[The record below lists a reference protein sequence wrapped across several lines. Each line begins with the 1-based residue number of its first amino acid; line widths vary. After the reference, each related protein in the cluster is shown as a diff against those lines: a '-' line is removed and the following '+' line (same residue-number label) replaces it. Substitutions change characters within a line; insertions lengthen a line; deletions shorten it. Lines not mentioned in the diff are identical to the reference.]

1 MKKICVYCGSSS
13 GNGEGYLAAAERLAE
28 ALVQRDL
35 GLVYGGA
42 SVGIMGALANAVMKR
57 GGEVIGIMP
66 QALMRRE
73 IGNDHLSELQVV
85 DSMHERKAAM
95 ADQSDGF
102 IALPGGMGTLE
113 ELFEILTWG
122 QLGFHNKPIGLLN
135 VDGYYDH
142 LIHFLEHAVGQGL
155 LRQQH
160 RDLLRVQQA
169 PEDLLDSFLNEP
181 APLLDI
187 WIERKNQL

>member
-13 GNGEGYLAAAERLAE
+13 GEGDTYLAAAEQLAD
-28 ALVQRDL
+28 ALVARGL

-42 SVGIMGALANAVMKR
+42 SVGTMGALASKVMAR

-66 QALMRRE
+66 QVLMRRE

-85 DSMHERKAAM
+85 DSMHQRKAAM
-95 ADQSDGF
+95 AEQSDAF

-113 ELFEILTWG
+113 EMFEILTWA

-135 VDGYYDH
+135 INGYYDH
-142 LIHFLEHAVGQGL
+142 LIRFLDHAVTQGL

-160 RDLLRVQQA
+160 RDLLRVQQD
-169 PEDLLDSFLNEP
+169 PEALLDSFVNEP

-187 WIERKNQL
+187 WIERKEQL

>member
-13 GNGEGYLAAAERLAE
+13 GKGDVYLAAADKLAD
-28 ALVQRDL
+28 ALVSRGL
-35 GLVYGGA
+35 ELVYGGA
-42 SVGIMGALANAVMKR
+42 SIGIMGALASAVMER
-57 GGEVIGIMP
+57 GGSVIGIMP

-73 IGNDHLSELQVV
+73 IGNDHLTELQVV

-102 IALPGGMGTLE
+102 IALPGGMGTFE
-113 ELFEILTWG
+113 ELFEILTWA
-122 QLGFHNKPIGLLN
+122 QLGFHNKPVGLLN
-135 VDGYYDH
+135 IDGYYDH
-142 LIHFLEHAVGQGL
+142 LIQFLDHAVEQGL

-160 RDLLRVQQA
+160 RDLLRVQQD
-169 PEDLLDSFLNEP
+169 PGTLLDNFLSEP

-187 WIERKNQL
+187 WIERTSQL

>member
-13 GNGEGYLAAAERLAE
+13 GKGEAYLSAADALAQ
-28 ALVQRDL
+28 ALVERDL

-42 SVGIMGALANAVMKR
+42 SIGVMGELARAVMQR

-66 QALMRRE
+66 EALMRRE
-73 IGNDHLSELQVV
+73 IGCDHLTELQVV
-85 DSMHERKAAM
+85 ESMHERKAAM
-95 ADQSDGF
+95 AAQSDGF

-122 QLGFHNKPIGLLN
+122 QLGFHNKPVGLLN
-135 VDGYYDH
+135 VEGYFDH
-142 LIHFLEHAVGQGL
+142 LIRFLEHAVTQGL

-160 RDLLRVQQA
+160 RELLRAAQDPDV
-169 PEDLLDSFLNEP
+169 LLDNFLKEP

-187 WIERKNQL
+187 WIEKQDQL

>member
-13 GNGEGYLAAAERLAE
+13 GKGDAYLSAADALAQ
-28 ALVQRDL
+28 ALVERGL

-42 SVGIMGALANAVMKR
+42 SIGVMGALAQAVMKL
-57 GGEVIGIMP
+57 GGEVVGIMP
-66 QALMRRE
+66 EALMRRE
-73 IGNDHLSELQVV
+73 IGSDHLTELQVV
-85 DSMHERKAAM
+85 GSMHERKAAM
-95 ADQSDGF
+95 AEQSDGF

-113 ELFEILTWG
+113 EMFEILTWG

-135 VDGYYDH
+135 IDDYYHH
-142 LIHFLEHAVGQGL
+142 LIQFLDHSVEQGL

-160 RDLLRVQQA
+160 RDLLRVQQD
-169 PEDLLDSFLNEP
+169 PGTLLDSFLNEP

-187 WIERKNQL
+187 WIERKEQL

>member
-13 GNGEGYLAAAERLAE
+13 GKGDGYLAAAEQLAE

-42 SVGIMGALANAVMKR
+42 SVGIMGALANAVMER

-113 ELFEILTWG
+113 ELFEILTWA

-135 VDGYYDH
+135 IDGYYDH
-142 LIHFLEHAVGQGL
+142 LIRFLNHSVDQGL
-155 LRQQH
+155 LRQPH
-160 RDLLRVQQA
+160 RDLLRVDQRPA
-169 PEDLLDSFLNEP
+169 TLLDSFLTDP

-187 WIERKNQL
+187 WIEKKDQL

>member
-13 GNGEGYLAAAERLAE
+13 GKGDAYLAAADKLAD
-28 ALVQRDL
+28 ALVSRGL
-35 GLVYGGA
+35 ELVYGGA
-42 SVGIMGALANAVMKR
+42 SIGIMGALASAVMER
-57 GGEVIGIMP
+57 GGSVIGIMP

-73 IGNDHLSELQVV
+73 IGNDHLTELQVV

-102 IALPGGMGTLE
+102 IALPGGMGTFE
-113 ELFEILTWG
+113 ELFEILTWA
-122 QLGFHNKPIGLLN
+122 QLGFHNKPVGLLN
-135 VDGYYDH
+135 IDGYYDH
-142 LIHFLEHAVGQGL
+142 LIQFLDHAVEQGL

-160 RDLLRVQQA
+160 RDLLRVQQD
-169 PEDLLDSFLNEP
+169 PETLLDNFLSEP

-187 WIERKNQL
+187 WIERTSQL

>member
-13 GNGEGYLAAAERLAE
+13 GKGDAYLSAADALAQ
-28 ALVQRDL
+28 ALVEREL

-42 SVGIMGALANAVMKR
+42 SIGVMGALAKAVMQR

-66 QALMRRE
+66 EALMRRE
-73 IGNDHLSELQVV
+73 IGSDHLTELQVV
-85 DSMHERKAAM
+85 QSMHERKAAM

-102 IALPGGMGTLE
+102 IALPGGMGTFE

-122 QLGFHNKPIGLLN
+122 QLGFHSKPIGLLN
-135 VDGYYDH
+135 IDGYYDH
-142 LIHFLEHAVGQGL
+142 LIRFLDHAVAEGL

-160 RDLLRVQQA
+160 RDLLRVDVT
-169 PEDLLDSFLNEP
+169 PDTLLDSFLNEP

-187 WIERKNQL
+187 WIEKKSQL

>member
-13 GNGEGYLAAAERLAE
+13 GKGDAYLAAADSLAQ
-28 ALVQRDL
+28 ALVERDL

-42 SVGIMGALANAVMKR
+42 SIGVMGALAQAVMKR
-57 GGEVIGIMP
+57 GGEVVGIMP
-66 QALMRRE
+66 EALMRRE
-73 IGNDHLSELQVV
+73 IGSNHLSELQVV
-85 DSMHERKAAM
+85 GSMHERKAAM
-95 ADQSDGF
+95 AEQSDGF
-102 IALPGGMGTLE
+102 IALPGGMGTFE

-135 VDGYYDH
+135 INGYYDH
-142 LIHFLEHAVGQGL
+142 LIRFLEHSVSEGL

-160 RDLLRVQQA
+160 RDLLRVAQTA
-169 PEDLLDSFLNEP
+169 EDLLDSFLNEP

-187 WIERKNQL
+187 WIEKKDQL

>member
-13 GNGEGYLAAAERLAE
+13 GKGDAYLAAADKLAD
-28 ALVQRDL
+28 ALVSRGL
-35 GLVYGGA
+35 ELVYGGA
-42 SVGIMGALANAVMKR
+42 SIGIMGALASAVMER
-57 GGEVIGIMP
+57 GGSVIGIMP

-73 IGNDHLSELQVV
+73 IGNDHLTELQVV

-102 IALPGGMGTLE
+102 IALPGGMGTFE
-113 ELFEILTWG
+113 ELFEILTWA
-122 QLGFHNKPIGLLN
+122 QLGFHNKPVGLLN
-135 VDGYYDH
+135 IDGYYDH
-142 LIHFLEHAVGQGL
+142 LIQFLDHTVEQGL

-160 RDLLRVQQA
+160 RDLLRVQQD
-169 PEDLLDSFLNEP
+169 PETLLDNFLSEP

-187 WIERKNQL
+187 WIERTSQL

>member
-13 GNGEGYLAAAERLAE
+13 GKGDAYLSAADALAQ
-28 ALVQRDL
+28 ALVERGL

-42 SVGIMGALANAVMKR
+42 SIGVMGALAKAVMER

-66 QALMRRE
+66 EALMKRE
-73 IGNDHLSELQVV
+73 IGSDHLTELQVV
-85 DSMHERKAAM
+85 GSMHERKAAM
-95 ADQSDGF
+95 AEQSDGF
-102 IALPGGMGTLE
+102 IALPGGMGTFE
-113 ELFEILTWG
+113 ELFEILTWA

-135 VDGYYDH
+135 INGYYDH
-142 LIHFLEHAVGQGL
+142 LLRFLNHAVDEGL

-160 RDLLRVQQA
+160 RKLLRVS
-169 PEDLLDSFLNEP
+169 ETTGDLLDSFLTEP

-187 WIERKNQL
+187 WIEKKDQL

>member
-13 GNGEGYLAAAERLAE
+13 GKGDAYLVAADKLAD
-28 ALVQRDL
+28 ALVSRGL
-35 GLVYGGA
+35 ELVYGGA
-42 SVGIMGALANAVMKR
+42 SIGIMGALASAVMER
-57 GGEVIGIMP
+57 GGSVIGIMP

-73 IGNDHLSELQVV
+73 IGNDHLTELQVV

-102 IALPGGMGTLE
+102 IALPGGMGTFE
-113 ELFEILTWG
+113 ELFEILTWA
-122 QLGFHNKPIGLLN
+122 QLGFHNKPVGLLN
-135 VDGYYDH
+135 IDGYYDH
-142 LIHFLEHAVGQGL
+142 LIQFLDHAVEQGL

-160 RDLLRVQQA
+160 RDLLRVQQD
-169 PEDLLDSFLNEP
+169 PGTLLDNFLSEP

-187 WIERKNQL
+187 WIERTSQL

>member
-13 GNGEGYLAAAERLAE
+13 GKGDAYLVAADKLAD
-28 ALVQRDL
+28 ALVSRGL
-35 GLVYGGA
+35 ELVYGGA
-42 SVGIMGALANAVMKR
+42 SIGIMGARASAVMER
-57 GGEVIGIMP
+57 GGSVIGIMP

-73 IGNDHLSELQVV
+73 IGNDHLTELQVV

-102 IALPGGMGTLE
+102 IALPGGMGTFE
-113 ELFEILTWG
+113 ELFEILTWA
-122 QLGFHNKPIGLLN
+122 QLGFHNKPVGLLN
-135 VDGYYDH
+135 IDGYYDH
-142 LIHFLEHAVGQGL
+142 LIQFLDHAVEQGL

-160 RDLLRVQQA
+160 RDLLRVQQD
-169 PEDLLDSFLNEP
+169 PGTLLDNFLSEP

-187 WIERKNQL
+187 WIERTSQL

>member
-13 GNGEGYLAAAERLAE
+13 GNGDAYIAAAETLAD
-28 ALVQRDL
+28 ALVERGL

-66 QALMRRE
+66 QALMQRE
-73 IGNDHLSELQVV
+73 IGNDHLTELQVV

-142 LIHFLEHAVGQGL
+142 LIHFLNHSVDQGL
-155 LRQQH
+155 LRQPH
-160 RDLLRVQQA
+160 RELLRVDQSPA
-169 PEDLLDSFLNEP
+169 TLLDSFLNEP

-187 WIERKNQL
+187 WIERKEQL

>member
-13 GNGEGYLAAAERLAE
+13 GKGDGYLAAAEQLAE

-42 SVGIMGALANAVMKR
+42 SVGIMGALANAVMER

-142 LIHFLEHAVGQGL
+142 LIRFLNHSVDQGL
-155 LRQQH
+155 LQQPH
-160 RDLLRVQQA
+160 RDLLRVDQN
-169 PEDLLDSFLNEP
+169 PGELLDSFLNEP

-187 WIERKNQL
+187 WIERKDQL